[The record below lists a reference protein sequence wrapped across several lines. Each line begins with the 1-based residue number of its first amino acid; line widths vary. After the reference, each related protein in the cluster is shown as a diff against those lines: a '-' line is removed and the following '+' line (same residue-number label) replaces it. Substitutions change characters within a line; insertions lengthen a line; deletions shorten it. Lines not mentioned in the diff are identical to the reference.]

1 MAKIKVLLIFGGVS
15 TEHEVSRNSA
25 SSIIKEIDYNIYDV
39 FVLEISKKNKFL
51 LYSLKEKIED
61 IVKNIQDINN
71 TLSKREIGLS
81 VDFIKTYDVI
91 FPIIHGSGGE
101 DGHLQ
106 GLFEI
111 AKVPYVGA
119 NVISSAI
126 GMDKAICKV
135 LFNNAKIPQA
145 KYLNFTCD
153 DTNKYITSE
162 IEKTFDYPM
171 FVKPACLGSS
181 VGITKAYN
189 KEQLLEGIALCK
201 KVERK
206 ILVEEYIIGR
216 ELECAVMGNYNE
228 VIASNVG
235 EVVLKSDFY
244 SYKAKY
250 IAEEKTYIPDDID
263 KDTQKLIKEYAIKAF
278 KAIDCYG
285 LARVDFFLTKENK
298 PILNEINTLPG
309 FTTISMFP
317 KLMIAYG
324 IEYKKIITKLIEY
337 AIDRKKKYDFVFD
350 LEEVK

>member
-1 MAKIKVLLIFGGVS
+1 MVKIKVLLIFGGVS

-25 SSIIKEIDYNIYDV
+25 SSIIKEIDYNIYDIY
-39 FVLEISKKNKFL
+39 VLEISKKNKFL
-51 LYSLKEKIED
+51 LYSLEEKNKD
-61 IVKNIQDINN
+61 IVSNIKKIDNN
-71 TLSKREIGLS
+71 LNKREIDLS
-81 VDFIKTYDVI
+81 VEFIKKYDVI

-119 NVISSAI
+119 NVLSSAI
-126 GMDKAICKV
+126 GMDKTICKV
-135 LFNNAKIPQA
+135 LFNNVKIPQA
-145 KYLNFTCD
+145 KYLQFTCD
-153 DTNKYITSE
+153 DNTTYIISE
-162 IEKTFDYPM
+162 IEKTFDYPI

-181 VGITKAYN
+181 VGVTKAYN
-189 KEQLLEGIALCK
+189 KVQLLEGIELCK

-206 ILVEEYIIGR
+206 ILVEQYIVGR
-216 ELECAVMGNYNE
+216 ELECAVMGDYNK
-228 VIASNVG
+228 VVASNVG

-244 SYKAKY
+244 SYQAKY
-250 IAEEKTYIPDDID
+250 IAEEKTCIPKDID
-263 KDTQKLIKEYAIKAF
+263 EKIQEQIKKYAIRAF

-285 LARVDFFLTKENK
+285 LARVDFFLTKDNK

-317 KLMIAYG
+317 KLMIDYG
-324 IEYKKIITKLIEY
+324 IEYKEIITRLLEY
-337 AIDRKKKYDFVFD
+337 AIDRKEKYNFVFD